1 MSGSGTCVVEADSR
15 IQARVFVRPIASAL
29 PLGLFVF
36 GVGMLL
42 LGAQGLEWIAKT
54 EGREVG
60 LLLAAFVFPAEML
73 AGTMAFFARD
83 GLAATVLSFYGVSW
97 LALGLAQLSF
107 SPQPTDT
114 LGIYLLG
121 FAAVV
126 FVLAAVAA
134 VGKPLLCAI
143 VTVSAIRALLQGL
156 YELGGSTSVQHAS
169 GVGGLVLAGLAL
181 YAGLAFLFE
190 DVLGRS
196 VLPTFRRG
204 AAADAVEGDLS
215 DQLRATAAEP
225 GVRQQL

>member
-1 MSGSGTCVVEADSR
+1 VTNASSPPAR
-15 IQARVFVRPIASAL
+15 IFVRPIASAL

-42 LGAQGLEWIAKT
+42 LGAQGVEWIAKP
-54 EGREVG
+54 EGKEVG
-60 LLLAAFVFPAEML
+60 LLLASFVFPAEMI
-73 AGTMAFFARD
+73 AGVVAFLARD

-97 LALGLAQLSF
+97 LALGLAQLTF

-126 FVLAAVAA
+126 FVMAAVAT
-134 VGKPLLCAI
+134 VGKPLLS
-143 VTVSAIRALLQGL
+143 VVLTVSAVRALLQGI
-156 YELGGSTSVQHAS
+156 YELSGSTSVQHAG
-169 GVGGLVLAGLAL
+169 GVAGLVLAALAL

-190 DVLGRS
+190 DVLGKR
-196 VLPTFRRG
+196 VLPIFRRG
-204 AAADAVEGDLS
+204 AAVDAVEGDLS
-215 DQLRATAAEP
+215 EQLRAVTSEP